1 MGFFSWLTSD
11 THESISNSFSS
22 RGALPVYLVTPDN
35 EHIFEPE
42 YEGYGVFGG
51 FDAYALL
58 AKWNAPELCT
68 GDTDHDRG
76 IGIQLAFGSKPL
88 KFPLKFSTNETVR
101 YEQLPPAEYC
111 PDQGYFYCDTEED
124 DEEDSW

>member
-11 THESISNSFSS
+11 NQESISNRFSN

-35 EHIFEPE
+35 EHIFEPN

-58 AKWNAPELCT
+58 AKWNAPEECT
-68 GDTDHDRG
+68 GETAHDRSVG
-76 IGIQLAFGSKPL
+76 IGLAFSGKPL
-88 KFPLKFSTNETVR
+88 RFPLKFSTSETSK
-101 YEQLPPAEYC
+101 YEYLAAAEDC
-111 PDQGYFYCDTEED
+111 PFQGYFYDEED
-124 DEEDSW
+124 DDE